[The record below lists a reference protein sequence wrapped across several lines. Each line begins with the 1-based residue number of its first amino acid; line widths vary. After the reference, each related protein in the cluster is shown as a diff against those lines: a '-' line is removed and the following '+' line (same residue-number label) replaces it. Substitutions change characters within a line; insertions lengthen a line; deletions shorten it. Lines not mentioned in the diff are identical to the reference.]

1 MAQHGKNIVN
11 GGNSGSVVQTHSV
24 RGDLQVGDVHHH
36 LHAGPDRS
44 ADGLRALGR
53 KDYDSAVAD
62 LSEAVRGPDVA
73 PDLYFALAL
82 ALLRGNRPHRV
93 RSNRDL
99 AAVRTHLQRVE
110 DLPHARL
117 LLLLTDEDRARGW
130 EGGDDVPDRVRRLAV
145 AADPVRVRE
154 ILDHVRAPEN
164 RVWRIL
170 AANQGLAD

>member
-1 MAQHGKNIVN
+1 MAQRGKYVVN
-11 GGNSGSVVQTHSV
+11 GGNYGNVVQTDSV
-24 RGDLQVGDVHHH
+24 HGDLHMGAVHYHPH
-36 LHAGPDRS
+36 PEPDRRTN
-44 ADGLRALGR
+44 GVRALAR

-62 LSEAVRGPDVA
+62 LGEAVRGPDVA
-73 PDLYFALAL
+73 PELYFSLAL

-99 AAVRTHLQRVE
+99 AAVRAHLRRVE

-130 EGGDDVPDRVRRLAV
+130 ESGGDVPDPVRRLAV
-145 AADPVRVRE
+145 AADPARVRE

-170 AANQGLAD
+170 AANQGPAA